1 MVGED
6 SVAKKLSDNS
16 LDHFG
21 KLMPKKCVSGQN
33 QYTPPRPTRT
43 MMSDENDIHEKLLN
57 EHK

>member
-6 SVAKKLSDNS
+6 LVAKKLSDNS

-21 KLMPKKCVSGQN
+21 KLMPKNAYLAKSVYSS
-33 QYTPPRPTRT
+33 RPTRT

-57 EHK
+57 ERK